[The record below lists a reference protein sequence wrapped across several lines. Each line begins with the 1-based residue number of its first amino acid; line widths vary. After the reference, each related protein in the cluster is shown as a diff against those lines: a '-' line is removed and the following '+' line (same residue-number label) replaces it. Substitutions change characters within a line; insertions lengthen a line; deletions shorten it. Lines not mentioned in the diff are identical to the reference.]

1 MKKLLTLLFMFFA
14 LTGVQAQETST
25 DENKCGDNLYW
36 SYDGATGTLTISG
49 DGEMYDR
56 TSPWKEYRIKA
67 IKFIGSPTSIGER
80 AFQDSDIESVV
91 IPSSVTSI
99 KFSAFF
105 GCNNLTSVVISE
117 GVTSIAAMAFAHC
130 DNLKSVKIPSTITS
144 LEGNEFRSCSSL
156 VNVELSEGLTSIGQ
170 STFYECFSLDSINIP
185 STVTNISDRAFS
197 FCSLRSIEISANVT
211 NIDSGAFQYCT
222 TIASIVVDEKNRV
235 YDSRGNCNALIET
248 ATNTLMVGSANT
260 VIPEDITSIS
270 ELAFN
275 GCSGLK
281 SIKIP
286 ASVTSIGKDALRG
299 CSGLIS
305 LIVDEGNTVYDSR
318 DNCNALI
325 ESATNTLISG
335 CKNTIIPKD
344 ITIIANNAFYG
355 CNTLESIV
363 IPEGVKS
370 IGKNAFQDCTSLV
383 SVDIPESV
391 TSIGDQAFYYCS
403 ALTNIEIPDSITSLS
418 QFLFDGCSSLKSVRI
433 PTGVTSIGTQAFCNC
448 SSLTTI
454 VIPAG
459 VTSIGHAA
467 FYDCTA
473 LTSIVSLIPADK
485 LFAPGSIFSGVN
497 TNSSILYVVSG
508 AKSTYENTNR
518 WNRFKNIKEINGECG
533 DELYWSLN
541 DGTLTIMGNGAMYD
555 YTSSSR
561 APWYDSRDSIKVIRL
576 LGDVTSIGAE
586 TFSGCNDLESI
597 VSFIP
602 ADKLVA
608 PGSNAFADIDKS
620 TCHLYVPAN
629 TKTKYETTIGWKEF
643 ANIFEINGEC
653 GNRLYWLFDEATETL
668 TILGNGTMSDNN
680 YTDVPWYSS
689 RDSIKTIKF
698 VGSPTNIG
706 NEAFYSCSALT
717 NIVIPEGVTS
727 IGEYAFRY
735 CYSLESVVIPKTLTS
750 IGISAFS
757 NCTALKSIEIPAS
770 VTSIDSYSFYRCRSL
785 TSIVVDEENTVYDS
799 RGNCNAIIETATN
812 KLIAGSGNTKIPE
825 DVTSIGGASFQECT
839 GLTSIE
845 IPASVT
851 SIERNAFYG
860 CGNLTS
866 IIIDE
871 GNSVYDSRGNCNAI
885 IETATNKLIKGCNS
899 TIIPEDV
906 TSIGEGAFYN
916 CVLTNIA
923 IPNSVTNIDL
933 EAFYKCSALTS
944 IDIPEGV
951 TNIGGGAFRGCS
963 SLTSVVIP
971 STVTSIGNFAFEGC
985 SALTSFVS
993 YIAAEDLFPLG
1004 VDALGNIDRAA
1015 CTLYVP
1021 TGAKSVYRTSIDW
1034 YDFVNIVEIDGQ
1046 CGDELYW
1053 SFDKETD
1060 TLSIYGNGKM
1070 YDFESSSPW
1079 SSESVATVNFTGSPT
1094 SIGNNAFKN
1103 CTNLDRIELPA
1114 SITSIGNSA
1123 FQDCKALTSLISH
1136 IPADKLFVPGEH
1148 AFYGI
1153 DKEMCTL
1160 YVAPG
1165 AKATYAS
1172 TEQWKEFINIKESD
1186 TTAIDDVVTEEQSKK
1201 PVYYDLSGR
1210 RVENPTRGIYIV
1222 NGKKVYLK

>member
-56 TSPWKEYRIKA
+56 TSPWEEYRIKA

-80 AFQDSDIESVV
+80 AFQNSDIESVV

-99 KFSAFF
+99 KFSAFY

-130 DNLKSVKIPSTITS
+130 NNLKSVKIPSTITS

-211 NIDSGAFQYCT
+211 NIDSGAFQYCK

-299 CSGLIS
+299 CSSLIS

-325 ESATNTLISG
+325 ETATNTLISG

-370 IGKNAFQDCTSLV
+370 IGKNVFQDCTSLV

-403 ALTNIEIPDSITSLS
+403 ALTNIEIPESITSLS

-508 AKSTYENTNR
+508 AKSTYEKTNR

-602 ADKLVA
+602 ADKLVT

-620 TCHLYVPAN
+620 ACHLYVPAN

-653 GNRLYWLFDEATETL
+653 GNRLYWLFDKATETL

-785 TSIVVDEENTVYDS
+785 ASIVVDEENT
-799 RGNCNAIIETATN
+799 
-812 KLIAGSGNTKIPE
+812 
-825 DVTSIGGASFQECT
+825 
-839 GLTSIE
+839 
-845 IPASVT
+845 
-851 SIERNAFYG
+851 
-860 CGNLTS
+860 
-866 IIIDE
+866 
-871 GNSVYDSRGNCNAI
+871 VYDSRGNCNAI

-923 IPNSVTNIDL
+923 IPNSVTNIDV

-944 IDIPEGV
+944 IDIPQGV

-971 STVTSIGNFAFEGC
+971 STITSIGNYAFEGC

-1004 VDALGNIDRAA
+1004 VDALGNIDRTA

-1103 CTNLDRIELPA
+1103 CTYLDRIELPA